1 MFAVWFVFDKEN
13 NKYLSDIIKHLSI
26 KYHSSN
32 FIPHITAYGLVDV
45 ELDVMDKI
53 VANSMKNEK
62 SFIVEKTNISYS
74 DDFWKTLFIEIYPND
89 QLTIISKRL
98 TKSLMSF
105 GKYELKPHVSLV
117 YKEMNLNEKKKLVKT
132 LNIKNSFKISGMC
145 IVQFSEDIEKW
156 KIVREYILD
165 LF

>member
-1 MFAVWFVFDKEN
+1 MFAVWFIFDKEDTN
-13 NKYLSDIIKHLSI
+13 HLSHTIKHLSLL
-26 KYHSSN
+26 YNSSI

-53 VANSMKNEK
+53 VTNSIKNKK
-62 SFIVEKTNISYS
+62 SFIVEKNNISYS
-74 DDFWKTLFIEIYPND
+74 DDFWKTLFIEICPND
-89 QLTIISKRL
+89 QLTIITKML
-98 TKSLMSF
+98 TESLTSF
-105 GKYELKPHVSLV
+105 SKYEFKPHVSLI
-117 YKEMNLNEKKKLVKT
+117 YKEMNLAEKKKLVNA

-165 LF
+165 

>member
-1 MFAVWFVFDKEN
+1 MFAVWFVFDKEDN
-13 NKYLSDIIKHLSI
+13 EYLSDIIKHLSI

-45 ELDVMDKI
+45 ELNVIDKI
-53 VANSMKNEK
+53 VANSIKSEK

-89 QLTIISKRL
+89 QLTIITKRL
-98 TKSLMSF
+98 VESLMLF
-105 GKYELKPHVSLV
+105 AKYDFKPHVSLV
-117 YKEMNLNEKKKLVKT
+117 YKKMNLNEKKKLVKT
-132 LNIKNSFKISGMC
+132 LNIKNNFKISGMC

-156 KIVREYILD
+156 KIVREYVLN
-165 LF
+165 